1 MEAEI
6 GEMVL
11 GTRNQGSGEGQ
22 IPFGTCRG
30 NQTY

>member
-11 GTRNQGSGEGQ
+11 GARNQGSGEGQ
-22 IPFGTCRG
+22 IPSGTSRG
-30 NQTY
+30 NPSY